1 MFAGFSS
8 LKKSRQGMYLQIQGA
23 GEYPYLIW
31 CADFAVGAT
40 ERFTLGIYVEMSWL
54 RKKPIKWDS
63 NHGIITWL
71 IACL

>member
-1 MFAGFSS
+1 
-8 LKKSRQGMYLQIQGA
+8 MYKLIQGTV
-23 GEYPYLIW
+23 EYSDLIW
-31 CADFAVGAT
+31 SAEFAVGAT
-40 ERFTLGIYVEMSWL
+40 EGFTQGIYVEMSWL